1 MEELDMRS
9 TRRRRRWLLTLARF
23 MARPREF
30 ELRRAAAVRAFT
42 PQKFRQEWEL
52 FWELVDPVFDGLE
65 KATKDLLQWKS
76 PVRSLTVMTGLLL
89 VAYHDLVRYAIPLA
103 LLTNVAYIYG
113 VGCIT
118 TDSGGGGGG
127 GGGGGDGRAEV
138 CGNA

>member
-1 MEELDMRS
+1 
-9 TRRRRRWLLTLARF
+9 

-65 KATKDLLQWKS
+65 KTTEDLLQWKN
-76 PVRSLTVMTGLLL
+76 PVQSLSVMTGLLL

-103 LLTNVAYIYG
+103 LLANVAYIYAQEEKKG
-113 VGCIT
+113 TAVHASAVGW
-118 TDSGGGGGG
+118 S
-127 GGGGGDGRAEV
+127 RALRRLPE
-138 CGNA
+138 